1 VEKLKVHLLI
11 NNEEV
16 ETNQYT
22 EVRDPGKL
30 SNVVGLVAKGTVE
43 HVDIAVK
50 EAYNTYK
57 SWSKVALEV
66 RISKLLEAIQQFET
80 DASYLANVVS
90 RENGMLLDVTKSE
103 FSMAA
108 VVMRNSAELAIN
120 ALQTKKMEDEF
131 SGVFL
136 EKKPIGVIAGIVPW
150 NAPIVL
156 TMQKVAPAILA
167 GNTIVI
173 KPSPFAPLGVTLALK
188 NMANLFPPGVI
199 NIVHGDSDVGTAL
212 TTHPLIRK
220 ISFTGGGEI
229 AKHIMKSA
237 AETLKG
243 IHFELGGN
251 DPAIILDDANLDEIV
266 PKIVNGVFR
275 RSGQFCFAIKRIYLP
290 TTIYDEFYERMCAIT
305 DQYKIGHQL
314 DDNATFGPLNNPI
327 QFQNVKRLLD
337 KLDNS
342 SANFMTLG
350 KKLEPENWDDG
361 YYMHPVIVRD
371 IEPDHEIVTCEQFGP
386 IIPLIAYKS
395 ETEVIHMANDSEL
408 GLSSSIWS
416 SNEDRSLQLARK
428 MEAGM
433 TIINS
438 SHQSPLGHK
447 YMPFGGVKQS
457 GIGRENSETIFEEF
471 TEFHAINYYKSTN

>member
-1 VEKLKVHLLI
+1 MKVNLLI
-11 NNEEV
+11 NNEEI
-16 ETNQYT
+16 ETDQYT

-30 SNVVGLVAKGTVE
+30 SNVVGLVAHGSVQ
-43 HVDIAVK
+43 HVDKAIQ
-50 EAYNTYK
+50 EAYNTFK
-57 SWSKVALEV
+57 SWSNVELEV
-66 RISKLLEAIQQFET
+66 RISKLLKAIQQFET
-80 DASYLANVVS
+80 DATHLANVVS
-90 RENGMLLDVTKSE
+90 LENGMLLDVSKSE
-103 FSMAA
+103 FAMAA
-108 VVMRNSAELAIN
+108 VVMRNSAELARS
-120 ALQTKKMEDEF
+120 ALQTKTIEDEF
-131 SGVFL
+131 SGVL
-136 EKKPIGVIAGIVPW
+136 IEKKPIGVIAGIVPW

-156 TMQKVAPAILA
+156 TMQKVVPAILA

-188 NMANLFPPGVI
+188 NIATFFPPGVI
-199 NIVHGDSDVGTAL
+199 NIVHGDADVGTAL
-212 TTHPLIRK
+212 STHPLIRK
-220 ISFTGGGEI
+220 ISFTGGGET

-290 TTIYDEFYERMCAIT
+290 TTLFDEFYERMCTIT

-314 DDNATFGPLNNPI
+314 NVNATFGPLNNPN
-327 QFQNVKRLLD
+327 QFQNVKRLLER
-337 KLDNS
+337 LDNS
-342 SANFMTLG
+342 SANIMKLG
-350 KKLEPENWDDG
+350 QKLEPDNWDNG
-361 YYMHPVIVRD
+361 YYMNPVIVRD
-371 IEPDHEIVTCEQFGP
+371 IDPYHDLVTCEQFGP

-395 ETEVIHMANDSEL
+395 EAEVIHMANDSEM

-416 SNEDRSLQLARK
+416 SDYDRSLQLARK
-428 MEAGM
+428 IEAGM

-471 TEFHAINYYKSTN
+471 TEFHAINYYKTTN